1 MKYRSVLRFAIQGRQ
16 HDYTTGSI
24 TQAIFLLAIP
34 MVLEMSMQS
43 VFAVVDVFFVGRLGP
58 DAVAMLGTTDA
69 LLAVVFAVALGL
81 SMGTTALIA
90 RRIGEGREADAGRTA
105 IQAIYLGSAI
115 AIVMGIA
122 GAILA
127 KPLLDLMGAGA
138 IAAKEGTLFTA
149 IMLGGNITIMQIF
162 LINAIF
168 RGAGDAAVAMRALW
182 LANLVNII
190 LDPLLIFGVGPF
202 PEMGLVGAAIATTI
216 GRSLGVIYQLD
227 RLLRGTNRIQINRS
241 MFSINFPVI
250 YQLLRISGNAV
261 LQFMIG
267 TASWVGILR
276 IVSTFGA
283 TSVAGYTI
291 AVRLITFAML
301 PSWGMGNAAATL
313 VGQNLGAGRPHRA
326 ERAVWITSLC
336 NMVFMGLIGLAFIF
350 FSRELVT
357 LFSGESTSG
366 PIASE
371 CLRTLGLTY
380 PLLGVGMVMIQA
392 FNGAGDTR
400 TPTYINL
407 VCYWVLQIPLAY
419 FLGVTMGLETRGV
432 FISIALAQAM
442 IALFGTIVF
451 RKGNWKHTS
460 I

>member
-1 MKYRSVLRFAIQGRQ
+1 MKYQSALRSAIQGRR

-24 TQAIFLLAIP
+24 TQAVFLLAIP

-90 RRIGEGREADAGRTA
+90 RRIGEGREAEAGRTA

-122 GAILA
+122 GAMLA
-127 KPLLDLMGAGA
+127 KPLLELMGAGT

-182 LANLVNII
+182 FANLVNII
-190 LDPLLIFGVGPF
+190 LDPLLIFGIGPF

-227 RLLRGTNRIQINRS
+227 RLLRGTNRIQIDRS
-241 MFSINFPVI
+241 MFAINFPVI

-313 VGQNLGAGRPHRA
+313 VGQNLGAGRPDRA
-326 ERAVWITSLC
+326 ERSVWITSLC

-357 LFSGESTSG
+357 LFSGESDSG

-380 PLLGVGMVMIQA
+380 PLLGVGMVIIQA

-407 VCYWVLQIPLAY
+407 ICYWVLQIPLAY

-451 RKGNWKHTS
+451 RRGNWKHTLV
-460 I
+460 